1 MIRVSVCRWG
11 TVTYKQR
18 REPEFE
24 DPKAQ
29 RNRLLHKPLIPFLK
43 KRMTAWSIFQVQH
56 SAPSFFRIEGCQSHN
71 WQH

>member
-11 TVTYKQR
+11 TVKYKQR

-29 RNRLLHKPLIPFLK
+29 RKN
-43 KRMTAWSIFQVQH
+43 QQ
-56 SAPSFFRIEGCQSHN
+56 GCYTNH
-71 WQH
+71 